1 MNLLNN
7 KINMQIFLLV
17 FFLHIQN
24 SIISKIKKKVQTQ
37 NGNSSFKLTLSLN
50 E

>member
-1 MNLLNN
+1 MNILNN
-7 KINMQIFLLV
+7 KINMQIFLLF

-37 NGNSSFKLTLSLN
+37 TGNSSFKLTLSLN

>member
-1 MNLLNN
+1 MNLLDN
-7 KINMQIFLLV
+7 KINMQIFLL

-37 NGNSSFKLTLSLN
+37 TGNSSFKLTLSLN